1 MSFAGYLKADTQ
13 TNVTIGP
20 VVAVADGFTPV
31 TNLSLSTADEAEL
44 IKHNATTTTDI
55 SGLTM
60 AAITNADG
68 YYALT
73 LTAAVLD
80 TEGRITVA
88 INDDSLCLPVRAD
101 FMVQNANVY
110 DSLHAA
116 ATTDYLQVDA
126 IQISGDATAADNCEL
141 MFDGTGYA
149 GGTTK
154 LGVDTVAISGD
165 TTAANNAEL
174 AFDGTGYGFT
184 NCTIPTVTTLTGH
197 TPQTGDSFARIGA
210 TGSGLTSLAQAS
222 VLGTM
227 ATSAATGDPTTG
239 KTAMGYVKQLVNVL
253 VGTAGIATFP
263 AEAAPGNAVSLA
275 EVIRAIH
282 ADTTVIGSTGQGLTS
297 LAPSST
303 ALTNATWTDAK
314 AGYLT
319 AAVATATAL
328 ATAQADLDTLTGSDG
343 VTLATSQANYAPATA
358 AALSTMQGNVTDILA
373 DTNELQGDWTNTGRL
388 DTIID
393 SILADTNE
401 LQGDWTNTG
410 RLDTILD
417 TIAADTTTDIPT
429 LIADLPTN
437 AELATEISDALTVD
451 TIADSYSTDG
461 NQPTITQALLEVRQ
475 MMQEKSITDT
485 TLTVKKPDGSTSA
498 MTFTLNSATTPTSI
512 TRAT

>member
-1 MSFAGYLKADTQ
+1 MSFAGYLRADTQ

-20 VVAVADGFTPV
+20 VVAVGDGYTPV

-44 IKHNATTTTDI
+44 IKHNATTTTSI
-55 SGLTM
+55 SALTM
-60 AAITNADG
+60 AAITGADG

-80 TEGRITVA
+80 TEGRVTVA

-197 TPQTGDSFARIGA
+197 TAQTGDSFARIGA
-210 TGSGLTSLAQAS
+210 TGSGLSSLAPA
-222 VLGTM
+222 
-227 ATSAATGDPTTG
+227 ATALTNATWTDARAAYLDELAAANLPTDVSAAS
-239 KTAMGYVKQLVNVL
+239 
-253 VGTAGIATFP
+253 IAT
-263 AEAAPGNAVSLA
+263 AVWNAATATYGSAGSYGLLIETDLDA
-275 EVIRAIH
+275 AI
-282 ADTTVIGSTGQGLTS
+282 STR
-297 LAPSST
+297 APSST

-319 AAVATATAL
+319 AAVATATELAKVPKSDGTSTWN
-328 ATAQADLDTLTGSDG
+328 ATALESINGEVADVLT
-343 VTLATSQANYAPATA
+343 T
-358 AALSTMQGNVTDILA
+358 
-373 DTNELQGDWTNTGRL
+373 
-388 DTIID
+388 
-393 SILADTNE
+393 
-401 LQGDWTNTG
+401 
-410 RLDTILD
+410 
-417 TIAADTTTDIPT
+417 
-429 LIADLPTN
+429 
-437 AELATEISDALTVD
+437 D

-461 NQPTITQALLEVRQ
+461 NQPTIAQALLEVRQ